1 MFLKKDVLK
10 ICSNFTV
17 EHLCRSVISIKLLC
31 NFIEI
36 TLRHRCS
43 PVNLLHIFRNLFSG
57 TPLGGRFRIKY
68 RHLALCYFDGF
79 LCFKASQN
87 ILIFKGI
94 FVFIVYNMLKNSL
107 CLCMV
112 LFVQTIYKC
121 TISISI
127 ESGCFKGKK
136 VIVELK
142 LHIYILK

>member
-10 ICSNFTV
+10 ICSNFTG
-17 EHLCRSVISIKLLC
+17 EHECRSVISIKLLC

-43 PVNLLHIFRNLFSG
+43 PEAASELSIGTRLSVILMVFSALKRHKIF
-57 TPLGGRFRIKY
+57 
-68 RHLALCYFDGF
+68 
-79 LCFKASQN
+79 
-87 ILIFKGI
+87 LIFKGI